1 MRESNTFMVDEY
13 PGYGQ
18 FQDWRRRIAAET
30 SAFTRCL
37 RCFLRGAEDDK
48 NLRSEL
54 KNLGFTA
61 SEVDGYMSSANRQ
74 AYALMQLGT
83 SLRKADLDPMDR
95 AQMDRT
101 LSALC
106 DGILVR
112 VAALVAPRLA
122 TTGSSG
128 CI

>member
-1 MRESNTFMVDEY
+1 MVDEY